1 VAHAWEDPD
10 LSLPSG
16 LALPSGL
23 DSPVAIQAFLD
34 GIAYSAEPVYRC
46 PRTVLR
52 DGKGHSYDSA
62 VLAAAALRRLGFP
75 PLIVEM
81 LPWVGHDDDHLL
93 AVFKMDGRWGAVAKS
108 NFVGLRFRDPVFVTL
123 RELVMSYFESFFNL
137 AREKTL
143 RGYTLPLN
151 LARFDRRHWTT
162 RDETMDDIADG
173 LERSRKVEILTPA
186 MIERLA
192 LVDPRSFEAGL
203 LGSDPEGL
211 RKPG

>member
-16 LALPSGL
+16 L
-23 DSPVAIQAFLD
+23 DSPVALQAFLD

-46 PRTVLR
+46 PRSVLR
-52 DGKGHSYDSA
+52 DGKAHCYDGA

-81 LPWVGHDDDHLL
+81 LPWVGHDDDHIL
-93 AVFKMDGRWGAVAKS
+93 AVFKVDGRWGAVAKS
-108 NFVGLRFRDPVFVTL
+108 NFVGLRFRDPVFATV

-162 RDETMDDIADG
+162 RDETMDAIADG

-192 LVDPRSFEAGL
+192 LMDPRSFEAGL
-203 LGSDPEGL
+203 LGADPEGL
-211 RKPG
+211 RPPG